1 MWIARLVA
9 IIKLFGREGLMLL
22 FALRHPG
29 TPRAIKLGTLA
40 LIAYTLSPVDLIPDL
55 ALLLGWAD
63 DAAALAIGVPFL
75 VKRLPVDVQQDV
87 AASVARL
94 LGRFGFRGSS
104 AS

>member
-1 MWIARLVA
+1 MWIARLYA
-9 IIKLFGREGLMLL
+9 LIKLLGREGLMLL

-29 TPRAIKLGTLA
+29 TPRTIKLATLG
-40 LIAYTLSPVDLIPDL
+40 LIAYAISPIDLLPDF

-87 AASVARL
+87 AASVSRF
-94 LGRFGFRGSS
+94 LGRFGAGSSS